1 MHLVNTIYC
10 LQSSCF
16 QILSFIMRGSF
27 IIRSPVFEY
36 EIAFWEFE
44 GIFLVALNFLVT
56 YMNIWII
63 LHIRK
68 LITVIGLVKT
78 FLVKWRFQKG
88 LFLDFFP
95 GREKMNWA
103 QKNCLSLLTYT
114 TVKKMVSSQ
123 KKIWWHLVGMGIRR
137 KLQRWSFSKA

>member
-78 FLVKWRFQKG
+78 FLVKWRFQRG
-88 LFLDFFP
+88 LFLDFP

-114 TVKKMVSSQ
+114 TVKKLFPV
-123 KKIWWHLVGMGIRR
+123 KKKNLMTFGWHGNL
-137 KLQRWSFSKA
+137 